1 MQKQTETQILY
12 DSTYLSYLKKS
23 KSLKQTINRMK
34 VARDWGKRER
44 ELRVSVLQM
53 KEFWKWMVVMVK
65 QQYECAQCH

>member
-1 MQKQTETQILY
+1 
-12 DSTYLSYLKKS
+12 
-23 KSLKQTINRMK
+23 MK
-34 VARDWGKRER
+34 VSRDWGKRER